1 MKDEAL
7 KRPWGGEEG
16 SGKAQATAEQPG
28 QTSSGWEKAE
38 GGD

>member
-1 MKDEAL
+1 MEDEEL

-16 SGKAQATAEQPG
+16 SGKAHDVAEQPG
-28 QTSSGWEKAE
+28 QASSGWEKAE